1 MKNIKECILEKLI
14 LNKNTKI
21 KDKLNV
27 GQLDIA
33 DSDKM
38 YRKILNFMRE
48 NYPTKSYAHA
58 RKMEEYM
65 KKGSDPKR
73 LTASIKDSKKLLNRW
88 FQAVKLEWDDAI
100 IEFGDT
106 INNRNIFSLEDLH
119 KFIFKCWHDAAAPK
133 AKEEYTHYLDLYKII
148 Y

>member
-1 MKNIKECILEKLI
+1 MKSIKDCLLEKLV

-27 GQLDIA
+27 GQLDME
-33 DSDKM
+33 DSEKI
-38 YRKILNFMRE
+38 YRKIMHFMSE
-48 NYPTKSYAHA
+48 KSPTKLYTHA

-73 LTASIKDSKKLLNRW
+73 LVASIKDSKKLLNRW
-88 FQAVKLEWDDAI
+88 YQAVKLEWDDAI

-119 KFIFKCWHDAAAPK
+119 KCLLYFCVIF
-133 AKEEYTHYLDLYKII
+133 LNIF
-148 Y
+148 